1 MTLKTRKPTGAIP
14 WPCLLVEGGEKSGKS
29 YLAALLTASEKV
41 GQSYWLELGSEGTA
55 DEYGAIPGARYEL
68 ITHDGTWRDILTQV
82 IDVKAVAQ
90 KAADAA
96 EPPVV
101 LVIDTMTAEWEML
114 SEWADNRAR
123 ARENQ
128 KRAKSNRAPVAPDSG
143 VSIGMDLW
151 NDSKAR
157 HRKLMTELLTFPGIV
172 VLVAKAGEVAKVE
185 NGRPVENQRDYKV
198 RGEKDLAFD
207 ATAWIRVDRVD
218 PPQIVGLRS
227 VHAGIRPGHD
237 KPRTIPNLSLEWLV
251 FDYMKCDPKTARVRD
266 LVELKPGSD
275 DPDTEEIDAY
285 RTRVFE
291 APDEDSLKAVWA
303 EIKDADLGP
312 AATTDGDEVTPTTL
326 AKLVTDRLTNL
337 RERVSKQAKPSD
349 AA

>member
-1 MTLKTRKPTGAIP
+1 M
-14 WPCLLVEGGEKSGKS
+14 
-29 YLAALLTASEKV
+29 
-41 GQSYWLELGSEGTA
+41 
-55 DEYGAIPGARYEL
+55 
-68 ITHDGTWRDILTQV
+68 
-82 IDVKAVAQ
+82 
-90 KAADAA
+90 
-96 EPPVV
+96 

-123 ARENQ
+123 ARENG
-128 KRAKSNRAPVAPDSG
+128 KRANSKRAPVPADAA
-143 VSIGMDLW
+143 VTIGMDLW
-151 NDSKAR
+151 NDAKSR
-157 HRKLMTELLTFPGIV
+157 HRKLMNHLLMFPGIV
-172 VLVAKAGEVAKVE
+172 VMLARGAEVAKVE

-207 ATAWIRVDRVD
+207 ATAWVRLDRAAA
-218 PPQIVGLRS
+218 PQVMKLRS

-237 KPRTIPNLSLEWLV
+237 EPKVVKNLSLDWLV

-275 DPDTEEIDAY
+275 DPDTEEINAFRDQILKA
-285 RTRVFE
+285 T
-291 APDEDSLKAVWA
+291 DEDALKAVWA

-337 RERVSKQAKPSD
+337 REKTAKAR
-349 AA
+349 AAKAEAA